1 MMIFSPVPVAN
12 GTEGHSVSKEQPSPL
27 TYTPTFDA
35 LNIKEQMTLTPMF
48 TPDNALSTHI
58 GWINSAINTIDIQ
71 NQYIKFFDD
80 YDDWETNPTPFVEAL
95 LQAKGRGVTIRVQ
108 LRDEESD
115 TDDVAVFLAGKGIL
129 TRYMGES
136 ANNPDGDWL
145 SFTHNKLMII
155 DGEVVLVSSINFGT
169 AFTNSREAGM
179 VIQNQAAANYFTLIF
194 QRDWADGVI
203 VTSSLRVNGITNP
216 VNLVRDDVDYPSHT
230 NIPKSNFSGIY
241 NVTLFAN
248 PDNAD
253 EVIFK
258 SLQSAKESIYVSMY
272 TISRPDFTNALIA
285 LKNANPSIDIQV
297 LISTRRVGAD
307 ENTDTWE
314 AVRSLVDNL
323 IPVYNASVA
332 PFIDNAGFYHNKY
345 WIIDGKHTFVYSG
358 NWSPRSVTP
367 LEAVFSSDEGNRDMG
382 VAVHDATDIADFYKN
397 VWDADVAIADEW
409 ELPVGIK
416 QSSFEDAEIVSGSVD
431 ITGQINEL
439 DGATVSYRWGDSAFQ
454 TISLSGSTFSTSY
467 DTTTLDNGITT
478 LEVKAE
484 LGEQIF
490 RDDVTVNVVNYGS
503 TDNWRFLIT
512 ELLPNPEGTDNPAE
526 FIELTN
532 SFPFPLRLDNWQVG
546 DDTDILTFLKG
557 TTVESYSSILIAK
570 DKTGFQSIYGGPADY
585 ELDFTLK
592 NTDGDYVQLLDASGN
607 YLDVVAYGISAPDS
621 SESLAIPSSGEAI
634 QRVELH
640 LDTDKASDFTTG
652 SPDPRGSVP
661 SIPLGESDTTTE
673 TPFLISWTW
682 LMIILPILK
691 KRKKL

>member
-1 MMIFSPVPVAN
+1 MMIFSLVPVAT
-12 GTEGHSVSKEQPSPL
+12 GTEGHSVSKEQPSPF

-58 GWINSAINTIDIQ
+58 AWINSAINTIDIQ

-80 YDDWETNPTPFVEAL
+80 YDDWDTNPTPFVEAL
-95 LQAKGRGVTIRVQ
+95 LQAKSRGVTIRVQ
-108 LRDEESD
+108 LREESD
-115 TDDVAVFLAGKGIL
+115 TDEVAAFLAGKGIL

-155 DGEVVLVSSINFGT
+155 DAEVVLLSSINFGS
-169 AFTNSREAGM
+169 AFRNNREAGM

-194 QRDWADGVI
+194 LRDWADGLI
-203 VTSSLRVNGITNP
+203 VTSSLRINGITNP
-216 VNLVRDDVDYPSHT
+216 VNLVQDEVDYPSHT
-230 NIPKSNFSGIY
+230 NIPKTNFSGIY

-258 SLQSAKESIYVSMY
+258 YLESAKESIYVSMY

-285 LKNANPSIDIQV
+285 LKKANPSIDIRV
-297 LISTRRVGAD
+297 LISRRRVGAD
-307 ENTDTWE
+307 ENIDTYE

-323 IPVYNASVA
+323 IPAYNTSVA

-367 LEAVFSSDEGNRDMG
+367 PETVYSSDEANRDMG
-382 VAVHDATDIADFYKN
+382 VAVHDATDIATFYKN

-409 ELPVGIK
+409 ELPIGIK

-454 TISLSGSTFSTSY
+454 TISSSGSTFSTSY

-490 RDDVTVNVVNYGS
+490 LDDVTVNIVNYGS

-546 DDTDILTFLKG
+546 DDADLMTFLKG

-570 DKTGFQSIYGGPADY
+570 DKTGFQSTYGITADY
-585 ELDFTLK
+585 ELGFTLK
-592 NTDGDYVQLLDASGN
+592 NTDGDYVQLLDVSGN
-607 YLDVVAYGISAPDS
+607 YLDVVAYGINAPDS

-634 QRVELH
+634 QRVKLH
-640 LDTDKASDFTTG
+640 IDTDKASDFTTG

-661 SIPLGESDTTTE
+661 SIPLGESETTTE
-673 TPFLISWTW
+673 TPFLINWTW
-682 LMIILPILK
+682 LVIILPILK
-691 KRKKL
+691 KRKK